1 MSWNVIRDHAP
12 VVADLRHICGM
23 LLPSARPGY
32 IFVNVASI
40 VPDEI
45 SVRVFSML
53 GSRRIC

>member
-1 MSWNVIRDHAP
+1 MRDHAP
-12 VVADLRHICGM
+12 VVADFRQICGM

-32 IFVNVASI
+32 ISVNVASI

-45 SVRVFSML
+45 SVRFFSML